1 MAKTRSEVPGRTA
14 APPDPGDPV
23 LRHLAR
29 AEAEYRERRGSWER
43 DRAELDAALATAL
56 ADLGRVRDENVSLG
70 AQLGRTEAELGD
82 ERERGERHRRRAE
95 RLAELLKEIHRS
107 LFDGNVY
114 ELVLRA
120 CLTIT
125 GATRGVYVT
134 WRREREHPRVRAA
147 VGVDG
152 YPESP
157 PSEHLR
163 ALCRRVLDE
172 NRTLVCNEAG
182 DLDGLPAPPTEG
194 ERFRNCVAAPVTL
207 LRDFDGIVVAADKDG
222 EFDEED
228 VQALLSVGDQSA
240 VAVRNVHLEREL
252 QRAYISTVTMLADAV
267 EAKDPYTHGH
277 CEMASR
283 HARLIARRMGLDD
296 YQRSVVCYAALLHD
310 VGKIGVS
317 DGVLN
322 KPGPLLPEERELM
335 RAHVRVGYELLRNVP
350 ALQAIADVVLHH
362 HEWYDGSGY
371 PDGLRGEEI
380 PVAARIVSAV
390 DAYSAMVTRRS
401 YKEAYTDEHAREE
414 LRRCAGS
421 QFDPR
426 VVESFL
432 EVLDSPEAA
441 DPDDDWDGECGVL
454 PGFTQVRELRDL
466 VS

>member
-1 MAKTRSEVPGRTA
+1 MAKPRSEVPGPPA
-14 APPDPGDPV
+14 AEPEPVDPV

-29 AEAEYRERRGSWER
+29 AGAEYRSRMEEWGR
-43 DRAELDAALATAL
+43 DREALDGALSQ
-56 ADLGRVRDENVSLG
+56 LGRVREDNVALG
-70 AQLGRTEAELGD
+70 AKLGATEEELAAER
-82 ERERGERHRRRAE
+82 REGERQRERAE
-95 RLAELLKEIHRS
+95 RLAEMLKDIHRA

-114 ELVLRA
+114 ELILRA
-120 CLTIT
+120 CLTIS
-125 GATRGVYVT
+125 GARRGVYVT
-134 WRREREHPRVRAA
+134 WRRQREHPRVRAA
-147 VGVDG
+147 VDVDG
-152 YPESP
+152 YPEAP
-157 PSEHLR
+157 PSEHLV

-172 NRTLVCNEAG
+172 NRTLVCNQDG
-182 DLDGLPAPPTEG
+182 DLGGLPAPEREG
-194 ERFRNCVAAPVTL
+194 ERFRNCVAAPVML
-207 LRDFDGIVVAADKDG
+207 LRDFDGIVIAADKDG
-222 EFDEED
+222 EFEEED
-228 VQALLSVGDQSA
+228 IRALISVGDQSA

-252 QRAYISTVTMLADAV
+252 QRAYVSTVTMLADAV

-350 ALQAIADVVLHH
+350 ALASIADVVLHH
-362 HEWYDGSGY
+362 HEWYDGTGY
-371 PDGLRGEEI
+371 PDGLSGEEI

-441 DPDDDWDGECGVL
+441 DADDDWDGECGVL
-454 PGFTQVRELRDL
+454 PGFTHVRELRDL
-466 VS
+466 LA

>member
-1 MAKTRSEVPGRTA
+1 MAKPRSEVPGPPA
-14 APPDPGDPV
+14 AEPEPVDPV

-29 AEAEYRERRGSWER
+29 AGAEYRSRMEEWGR
-43 DRAELDAALATAL
+43 DREALDGALSE
-56 ADLGRVRDENVSLG
+56 LGRVREDNVALG
-70 AQLGRTEAELGD
+70 AKLGTAEEALAA
-82 ERERGERHRRRAE
+82 ERQEGERQRERAE
-95 RLAELLKEIHRS
+95 RLAVLLKDIHRA

-114 ELVLRA
+114 ELILRA
-120 CLTIT
+120 CLTIS
-125 GATRGVYVT
+125 GARRGVYVT

-147 VGVDG
+147 VDVDG
-152 YPESP
+152 YPEAR
-157 PSEHLR
+157 PSERLV

-172 NRTLVCNEAG
+172 NRTLVCNQDG
-182 DLDGLPAPPTEG
+182 DLGDLPEPEREG
-194 ERFRNCVAAPVTL
+194 ERFRNCVAAPVML
-207 LRDFDGIVVAADKDG
+207 LRDFDGIVIAADKDG
-222 EFDEED
+222 EFEEED
-228 VQALLSVGDQSA
+228 IRALLSVGDQSA

-350 ALQAIADVVLHH
+350 ALQSIADVVLHH
-362 HEWYDGSGY
+362 HEWYDGTGY

-421 QFDPR
+421 QFDPQ
-426 VVESFL
+426 VVASFL
-432 EVLDSPEAA
+432 EVLQSPEAT
-441 DPDDDWDGECGVL
+441 DQDDDWDGECGVL
-454 PGFTQVRELRDL
+454 PGFTHVRELRDL
-466 VS
+466 LA